1 MEIDFSS
8 GGGAEGTGAEFSVW
22 DQSCECRSGLQL
34 PSSPCPASR
43 TPHVGEQCKQCKQC
57 KEGPGRVV
65 ERSATPGTSSE
76 IPLRSPTHTQQLQ
89 QHTGRCFNGAQ
100 GHDTAATNMRWIATP
115 CLAHLSLWRFIPL
128 AHENAN
134 FTATGTHICRMGLQN
149 DLRDTRGANLF

>member
-1 MEIDFSS
+1 MTSRVGVARKGLEQNSVFEIRVVSA
-8 GGGAEGTGAEFSVW
+8 GQVC
-22 DQSCECRSGLQL
+22 SCL
-34 PSSPCPASR
+34 PRPALHLAPS
-43 TPHVGEQCKQCKQC
+43 VGEQCKQCKQC
-57 KEGPGRVV
+57 KEGHGRVV

-100 GHDTAATNMRWIATP
+100 GHDTAATNIRWIATP
-115 CLAHLSLWRFIPL
+115 CLAHLSFWRFIPL
-128 AHENAN
+128 AHESAN